1 MFRNCNF
8 TSTQFHGLTGEVLD
22 LTSVRGSTVGNLI
35 HHLTFFG
42 AALGRYPHVEWR
54 GKIFADLNCILV
66 GTSGCGKGESL
77 GIINDLYTFPEQ
89 YRDLLAPTKNTTLTS
104 GKRTIQMIN
113 AVLEECE
120 DGETRFLSI
129 DEECSAQIVSA
140 SVWNNTLAQN
150 LIKFIDGVA
159 VSEPCNRRLISIP
172 PLHFGSIG
180 HITPMA
186 LLATLRRMAFFNG
199 LGNRFLFMGIP
210 TPEISGDDGSYAE
223 ADMSRLRQKLIESL
237 RDGGER
243 THVKID
249 DDAKE
254 VHQNLVRTLQST
266 TCNERIRALQQR
278 MPNICL
284 KLALTLAL
292 VNRETRI
299 TRQTMEE
306 ACSIIDYSQKTIGEL
321 FGSTQQVA
329 AQRGAAHQVA
339 AQQESPEQVILEY
352 LREHGRTQQT
362 PLKMALSSRLPRHIL
377 DGALISLVGQGRVTR
392 TTQTIAR
399 GRRPEFFE
407 LASAAQTV

>member
-129 DEECSAQIVSA
+129 DEECSSQIVSA
-140 SVWNNTLAQN
+140 SQWNNTLAQV
-150 LIKFIDGVA
+150 LIKFIDGVEI
-159 VSEPCNRRLISIP
+159 SETCNRRLITIP

-186 LLATLRRMAFFNG
+186 LLATLRHIAFFNG

-210 TPEISGDDGSYAE
+210 TPQLSVADGSYSE
-223 ADMSRLRQKLIESL
+223 EDMAALRQKLIESL
-237 RDGGER
+237 SEGGTR
-243 THVKID
+243 TRMWLD
-249 DDAKE
+249 EDAGE
-254 VHQNLVRTLQST
+254 VFLSLVRSLQSA
-266 TCNERIRALQQR
+266 TCSERIRALQQR
-278 MPNICL
+278 MPAMCL

-292 VNRETRI
+292 VNREETI

-306 ACSIIDYSQKTIGEL
+306 ACAIIDYSRKTIDEL
-321 FGSTQQVA
+321 FGTTT
-329 AQRGAAHQVA
+329 
-339 AQQESPEQVILEY
+339 QESPEQVILNY
-352 LREHGRTQQT
+352 LSEHGRTQRT
-362 PLKMALSSRLPRHIL
+362 PLMQALSSRLPRNIIEM
-377 DGALISLVGQGRVTR
+377 ALNALVSRNRVTR

-407 LASAAQTV
+407 LTPAVQLA